1 MITLSVYGSGSRRDR
16 PGLYVWGFIISEPPG
31 PVKKS
36 RRPETAAAAACVLTV
51 AGWLL
56 GIHFM
61 KKKEF

>member
-1 MITLSVYGSGSRRDR
+1 MSGKGPLTGVKILDMTQFEAGTVCTETLAGMGM
-16 PGLYVWGFIISEPPG
+16 
-31 PVKKS
+31 PVLLLL
-36 RRPETAAAAACVLTV
+36 AAAAACVLTV